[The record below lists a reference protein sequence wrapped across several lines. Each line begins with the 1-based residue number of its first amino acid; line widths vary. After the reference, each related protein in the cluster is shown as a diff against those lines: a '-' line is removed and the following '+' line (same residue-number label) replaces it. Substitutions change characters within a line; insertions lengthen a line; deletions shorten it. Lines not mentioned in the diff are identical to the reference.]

1 MLKELPILSHD
12 SVDAAKLALAANKQ
26 DKYFEMYQKL
36 LSGPGK
42 ANKDT
47 ALRTAKEL
55 ELDVDRLQK
64 DAEDPEIK
72 KALDEAKDLAQ
83 KLQLKGTP
91 QFLIGDRVIDGAPED
106 LFNQLKAKVA
116 EVRQNGCA
124 STC

>member
-1 MLKELPILSHD
+1 MPILSHD

-26 DKYFEMYQKL
+26 GKYFEMYQKL

>member
-1 MLKELPILSHD
+1 
-12 SVDAAKLALAANKQ
+12 
-26 DKYFEMYQKL
+26 MYQKL

-55 ELDVDRLQK
+55 GLDVDRLQK

-83 KLQLKGTP
+83 KLQLKGH
-91 QFLIGDRVIDGAPED
+91 
-106 LFNQLKAKVA
+106 
-116 EVRQNGCA
+116 A
-124 STC
+124 SVPDWR